1 MTASTIGQREQALL
15 NALKALNVAEVLMPN
30 KARVLAKPYLVPEYT
45 PVSSRNVGLNPG
57 GKVHLALFV
66 VKVVTDLDVFSST
79 AQDLGQQVM
88 DGFPFG
94 FVMDCGGDKMR
105 VSDEPRSAPAI
116 KTDTSW
122 CLPVTIPV
130 MVTGK

>member
-1 MTASTIGQREQALL
+1 MTVSTLEQREQVLL
-15 NALKALNVAEVLMPN
+15 IALKALNIAPVLLPN
-30 KARVLAKPYLVPEYT
+30 KAKEMAKPYLVPEYL
-45 PVSSRNVGLNPG
+45 PVSSRNIGLNPG
-57 GKVHLALFV
+57 GKLHTALFV
-66 VKVVTDLDVFSST
+66 VKVITDLDVFSGV
-79 AQDLGQQVM
+79 AQRLGQQVM

-94 FVMDCGGDKMR
+94 LVMDCGGDKMR
-105 VSDEPRSAPAI
+105 VSDEPRSASAI